1 MPRNL
6 LLRFA
11 ADDIDETPALAST
24 LQSSVVAAAAQLE
37 LTVKVLPGDHA
48 RPLQQDLGRISPDLA
63 RAASQAVSQGESLMG
78 QLGSFVQ
85 QAGLPEQ
92 AASQVGR
99 GGGVCCVVCVS
110 GSGLECVGG
119 GGLSVP

>member
-1 MPRNL
+1 MK
-6 LLRFA
+6 
-11 ADDIDETPALAST
+11 T
-24 LQSSVVAAAAQLE
+24 
-37 LTVKVLPGDHA
+37 LPGEHA

-92 AASQVGR
+92 TASQVRVRGVVR
-99 GGGVCCVVCVS
+99 GGCRRAHAEHRRPQRCFAGTPARHVAAA
-110 GSGLECVGG
+110 
-119 GGLSVP
+119 